1 MSSSSAVPVFLR
13 DAEIDEEG
21 SLVQIAKTHQDIL
34 RFDITVNV
42 IMGVD
47 VFKA

>member
-1 MSSSSAVPVFLR
+1 MSSSSTVPVFLC
-13 DAEIDEEG
+13 DAEINEKG
-21 SLVQIAKTHQDIL
+21 SLAQLAKTHQDIL